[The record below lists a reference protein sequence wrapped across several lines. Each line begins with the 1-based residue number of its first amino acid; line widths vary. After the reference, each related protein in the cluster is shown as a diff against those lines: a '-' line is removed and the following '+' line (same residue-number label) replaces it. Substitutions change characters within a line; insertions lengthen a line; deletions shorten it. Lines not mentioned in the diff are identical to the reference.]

1 MDRIADGGVLIGTLK
16 LTKVGCDWGGLVMTG
31 GGGGI
36 SLFLGLRETESEPR
50 ARLASDIGQ
59 WFTPG
64 SRCNFGSRW
73 NLNSLIGG

>member
-1 MDRIADGGVLIGTLK
+1 MSFDHSMELIFFPVWVFCSASHAESSF
-16 LTKVGCDWGGLVMTG
+16 VG
-31 GGGGI
+31 
-36 SLFLGLRETESEPR
+36 
-50 ARLASDIGQ
+50 ASDIGQ